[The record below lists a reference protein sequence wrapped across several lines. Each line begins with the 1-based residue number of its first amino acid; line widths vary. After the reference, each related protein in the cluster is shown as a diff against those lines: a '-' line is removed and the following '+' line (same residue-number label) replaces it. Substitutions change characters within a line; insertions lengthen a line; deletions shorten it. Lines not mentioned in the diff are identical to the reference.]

1 MGIIVNFIVSLL
13 YVAPAVLI
21 ALSLHEFAHGLVSYS
36 LGDPTPKANGRL
48 SLNPFRHM
56 DLWGTLL
63 LLFFG
68 FGWAKPVSVDPRYY
82 ENPKTDMVKV
92 ALAGPLMNFVVA
104 FVALFFMVLIE
115 KFNLPV
121 NMVTNYI
128 YTLLYQTAVIDIGLG
143 LFNLIPIP
151 PLDGSKV
158 LFSLLPE
165 RYYFSYMRFE
175 QFGMI
180 FLLVLIS
187 VGALDGFL
195 VTARSGVLGGMVQI
209 VNRLLGMA

>member
-21 ALSLHEFAHGLVSYS
+21 ALSLHEFAHGLASYS
-36 LGDPTPKANGRL
+36 LGDPTPKASGRL

-82 ENPKTDMVKV
+82 ENPKADMVKV

-128 YTLLYQTAVIDIGLG
+128 YTLLYQTAIIDIGLG

-165 RYYFSYMRFE
+165 RCYFSYMRFE

-195 VTARSGVLGGMVQI
+195 VTARSSVVGGMLQI

>member
-21 ALSLHEFAHGLVSYS
+21 ALSLHEFAHGLASYS
-36 LGDPTPKANGRL
+36 LGDPTPKASGRL

-82 ENPKTDMVKV
+82 KNPKADMVKV

-104 FVALFFMVLIE
+104 FVALFFMGVIA
-115 KFNLPV
+115 KFNFV
-121 NMVTNYI
+121 VTNYI
-128 YTLLYQTAVIDIGLG
+128 YNLLCQIAIIDIGLG

-195 VTARSGVLGGMVQI
+195 VTARSSVLSGMAQI